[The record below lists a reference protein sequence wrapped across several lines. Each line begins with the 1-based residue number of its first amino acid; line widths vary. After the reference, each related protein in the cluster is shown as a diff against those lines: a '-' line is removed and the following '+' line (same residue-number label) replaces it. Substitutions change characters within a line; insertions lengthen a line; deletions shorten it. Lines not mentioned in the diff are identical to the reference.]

1 MIIQKYCGR
10 RMTGNQ
16 ITARTIVREK
26 KLKRL
31 NLKSSIKSIEQEKK

>member
-1 MIIQKYCGR
+1 MIIQKYCSK
-10 RMTGNQ
+10 RMTGNK

-31 NLKSSIKSIEQEKK
+31 SQKTYSAESKK